1 MSMDN
6 NVDVQSSAEPIGQN
20 FDSQS
25 GTFVERILF
34 NNRPIILL
42 ICFATTIFLG
52 SQALNVRVN
61 ADFDKMIPVHQPL
74 IVNFLKH
81 YDDLQSQENAI
92 RIVVQA
98 DKGTIINANYLET
111 LQQINDQVY
120 LLPNVD
126 RAFMTSLWTPSTRW
140 TAVTAD
146 GITSAPVIGQ
156 SYDGS
161 PQQLQTVATNIG
173 LTGKIGSLVSN
184 DFTSSTIYVP
194 LIKHDGLTGSLISYG
209 QLSREMDRIRAK
221 YAQKGVK
228 VYVVGFAMVV
238 GDMIRAMGWTI
249 LFFGVSALIATSVLF
264 WFTLCVRSTILVVCA
279 SVIAVVWQMGILVL
293 LSYQLTPYSVLVPF
307 LVFAIGMSHGAQKMN
322 GVMQDIGRGAH
333 PLVAARFTFRR
344 LFLAGFAAL
353 VCDASSFAV
362 LMAIKIDAIRELAL
376 FASFGVGILI
386 FTNLIML
393 PIMLSYTGVSK
404 EAAIRSLRNESSIPG
419 ARIYH
424 PVWAFLDKFTVDK
437 RYAIGAIAGA
447 LVLGLVGLQVGSHVQ
462 VGDLN
467 KGAPELR
474 QSSQYNRDS
483 SYINSHYSVGDDTMI
498 AMMDTVPNGCLSYQA
513 LSTLRRL
520 GWTLNQLPEVQST
533 SSLGSFTANLVMMF
547 NENLPKWYDV
557 VRNQPFLGSL
567 QAFVPDNF
575 MNFSCSFDPMFIS
588 LRDHKAATLTSVLNA
603 AQAFIDQPANQSS
616 GYKITLAGGN
626 AGVEAA
632 TNIVIARAN
641 ELMLFLVYAT
651 VIVFCFIVLRSWR
664 AVLCAVLPLI
674 LTSILAQALMVIL
687 GIGITVGTLPVVAL
701 GVGIGVDYALYVL
714 SIVIKHMRAGESL
727 SEAYYRTLL
736 FTGRVVLLTGFTLA
750 AGVVTWVAAPI
761 KFQADMGLL
770 LSFMFLWNMLGALL
784 LLPALAYF
792 LLPQRLFHAPIG
804 GGELIEAPRP

>member
-1 MSMDN
+1 MSMDTY
-6 NVDVQSSAEPIGQN
+6 VDVQGSSEPIGQN
-20 FDSQS
+20 FDTQS
-25 GTFVERILF
+25 GTIVERLLF

-42 ICFATTIFLG
+42 ICLALTIFLG
-52 SQALNVRVN
+52 SQALKVQVN
-61 ADFDKMIPVHQPL
+61 ADFDEMIPVNQPL
-74 IVNFLKH
+74 MVNFLKH
-81 YDDLQSQENAI
+81 YSELQSQENAI

-98 DKGTIINANYLET
+98 DKGTIINTHYLKT
-111 LQQINDQVY
+111 LQEINDEVY

-126 RAFMTSLWTPSTRW
+126 RTFMTSLWTPTTRW

-161 PQQLQTVATNIG
+161 PQQLQIVANNIG

-184 DFTSSTIYVP
+184 DFTSSTIYLP
-194 LIKHDGLTGSLISYG
+194 LIKHDGLTGSIINYG
-209 QLSREMDRIRAK
+209 KLSKEMDGIRAK
-221 YAQKGVK
+221 YAKQGVT

-238 GDMIRAMGWTI
+238 GDMIRAMGWTL
-249 LFFGVSALIATSVLF
+249 LFFGVSALIATAVLF
-264 WFTLCVRSTILVVCA
+264 WFTRCVRSTVLVVCA
-279 SVIAVVWQMGILVL
+279 SAIAVIWQMGILVL
-293 LSYQLTPYSVLVPF
+293 LGYQLTPYSVLVPF

-322 GVMQDIGRGAH
+322 GVMQDIGRGAP

-362 LMAIKIDAIRELAL
+362 LMAIKIEAIRELAL

-393 PIMLSYTGVSK
+393 PIMLSYTGVSYK
-404 EAAIRSLRNESSIPG
+404 AAVRSLRNESSTPG
-419 ARIYH
+419 ARLYH
-424 PVWAFLDKFTVDK
+424 PTWAFLDKFTVDK

-474 QSSQYNRDS
+474 QSSQYNRDNA
-483 SYINSHYSVGDDTMI
+483 YIDSHYSASDDTMI

-533 SSLGSFTANLVMMF
+533 SSLGSFAANLVMMF

-567 QAFVPDNF
+567 EAFVPDNF

-588 LRDHKAATLTSVLNA
+588 LRDHKAATLTSVLNT
-603 AQAFIDQPANQSS
+603 AQTFIDQPANQSS
-616 GYKITLAGGN
+616 GFKITLAGGN
-626 AGVEAA
+626 AGIEAA

-641 ELMLFLVYAT
+641 HLMLFLVYTT

-664 AVLCAVLPLI
+664 AALCAVLPLI

-750 AGVVTWVAAPI
+750 AGVVTWVVAPI

-792 LLPQRLFHAPIG
+792 LLPQRLFYAPVK
-804 GGELIEAPRP
+804 